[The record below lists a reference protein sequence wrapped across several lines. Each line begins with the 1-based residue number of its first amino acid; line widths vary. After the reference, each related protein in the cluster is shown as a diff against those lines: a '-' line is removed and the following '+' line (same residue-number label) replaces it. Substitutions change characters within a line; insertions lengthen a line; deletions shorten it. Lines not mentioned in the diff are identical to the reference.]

1 VEPPPGLSVGTGTA
15 EGPRKDAP
23 FVDFDPPLARAARR
37 AERGAFAPVFPL
49 LSCGAMTAPGW
60 YPDPNDQRT
69 LRWWDGQQWTPQTHP
84 PVQQGA
90 IPEPPGPPA
99 AMQQGGT
106 SEPRAPEAAQLQEAI
121 EKLRAEYDGWKQ
133 QIVETSSL
141 ALLQEVGIYQ
151 YHHRLQD
158 AAAYK
163 ERLDDISGRVRD
175 MAKRD
180 RGAVQSGV
188 GWAINGS
195 AAEGAKMVKDLS
207 KLMLRS
213 YNNETDNIVQTMRPY
228 TLDAAIK
235 RLDKSRETVSK
246 LGASLK
252 ITITQDYH
260 ALRIEE
266 LRLTADFLQ
275 KQEEEK
281 EERKER
287 LRQERERR
295 ADEEQA
301 RIEIEREQ
309 ERFEKERAHYEN
321 LLVAAR
327 ANADRAGI
335 DKAEGKLAEIE
346 SASEDLEKRSA
357 NTRAGWVY
365 VISNIGAF
373 GEGVVKIGLT
383 RRLDPTERVQELGG
397 ASVPFGFDVHGFV
410 FSDDAVGLE
419 ADLHDTFAHRRV
431 NAINARRE
439 FFRVTPVEVREVLMR
454 LDRSK
459 NISFKY
465 TEVPEALEYRQ
476 SLAAREK
483 GAIEPGA
490 GLP

>member
-1 VEPPPGLSVGTGTA
+1 
-15 EGPRKDAP
+15 
-23 FVDFDPPLARAARR
+23 
-37 AERGAFAPVFPL
+37 
-49 LSCGAMTAPGW
+49 M
-60 YPDPNDQRT
+60 
-69 LRWWDGQQWTPQTHP
+69 
-84 PVQQGA
+84 
-90 IPEPPGPPA
+90 
-99 AMQQGGT
+99 
-106 SEPRAPEAAQLQEAI
+106 RAPEAVQLQEAI
-121 EKLRAEYDGWKQ
+121 EKLRAEYEHWKLQ
-133 QIVETSSL
+133 VVETSTL

-151 YHHRLQD
+151 YRHRLQD

-163 ERLDDISGRVRD
+163 ERLEETLGRIRD

-180 RGAVQSGV
+180 GAAVQSGM

-213 YNNETDNIVQTMRPY
+213 YNNEADNVVQTMRPY
-228 TLDAAIK
+228 ALDAAIK
-235 RLDKSRETVSK
+235 RLEKSREAVSK
-246 LGASLK
+246 LGAVLK

-260 ALRIEE
+260 ALRLEE
-266 LRLTADFLQ
+266 LRLMADFLQ

-301 RIEIEREQ
+301 RMEIEREQ
-309 ERFEKERAHYEN
+309 ERFDKERAHYEN

-327 ANADRAGI
+327 ANADRTGI
-335 DKAEGKLAEIE
+335 EKAEAKLAEIE
-346 SASEDLEKRSA
+346 GASDDLEKRSA
-357 NTRAGWVY
+357 NTRAGFVY

-383 RRLDPTERVQELGG
+383 RRLDPMERVQELGG

-419 ADLHDTFAHRRV
+419 SDLHESFAHRRM
-431 NAINARRE
+431 NAVNARRE
-439 FFRVTPVEVREVLMR
+439 FFRATPQEVQEVLVK
-454 LDRSK
+454 LDRAK

-465 TEVPEALEYRQ
+465 TEVAEALEYRQ
-476 SLAAREK
+476 SLAARQK
-483 GAIEPGA
+483 DAGGQGA
-490 GLP
+490 GTP

>member
-1 VEPPPGLSVGTGTA
+1 
-15 EGPRKDAP
+15 
-23 FVDFDPPLARAARR
+23 
-37 AERGAFAPVFPL
+37 
-49 LSCGAMTAPGW
+49 MTAPGW

-69 LRWWDGQQWTPQTHP
+69 LRWWDGQQWTSQTHP
-84 PVQQGA
+84 PAQQVPVPA
-90 IPEPPGPPA
+90 PPA
-99 AMQQGGT
+99 AMVAAGVV
-106 SEPRAPEAAQLQEAI
+106 ELRAPEAAQLQEAI
-121 EKLRAEYDGWKQ
+121 EKLRAEYEHWKQ

-141 ALLQEVGIYQ
+141 ALLQEVGVYQ
-151 YHHRLQD
+151 YRHRLQD

-163 ERLDDISGRVRD
+163 ERLEETLGRIRE

-180 RGAVQSGV
+180 GAAVQSGI

-213 YNNETDNIVQTMRPY
+213 YNNEADNVVQTMRPY
-228 TLDAAIK
+228 ALDAAIK
-235 RLDKSRETVSK
+235 RLEKSREAVSK
-246 LGASLK
+246 LGAVLK

-260 ALRIEE
+260 ALRVEE

-309 ERFEKERAHYEN
+309 ERFDKERAHYEN

-327 ANADRAGI
+327 ANADRSGI
-335 DKAEGKLAEIE
+335 EKAETKLAEIE
-346 SASEDLEKRSA
+346 NASDDLEKRSA
-357 NTRAGWVY
+357 NTRAGFVY

-383 RRLDPTERVQELGG
+383 RRLDPMERVQELGG

-419 ADLHDTFAHRRV
+419 SELHESFGHRRV

-439 FFRVTPVEVREVLMR
+439 FFRATPQEVREVLVK
-454 LDRSK
+454 LDRAK

-465 TEVPEALEYRQ
+465 TEVAEALEYRQ
-476 SLAAREK
+476 SLAALQKSEGK
-483 GAIEPGA
+483 QGA
-490 GLP
+490 GSS